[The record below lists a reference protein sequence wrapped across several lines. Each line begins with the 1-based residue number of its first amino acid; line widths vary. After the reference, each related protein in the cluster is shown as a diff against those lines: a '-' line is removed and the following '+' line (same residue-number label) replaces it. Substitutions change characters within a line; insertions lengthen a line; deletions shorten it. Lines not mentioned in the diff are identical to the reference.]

1 MTDSPAR
8 IERWEIAKRAA
19 RGRGVVVA
27 QAAAAAEAGAAMLEA
42 GGSAADAAV
51 ATAFALAAVEP
62 WNSGLGGIGF
72 AVVAAPGAPAETL
85 DFGPV
90 APARLDPAAFPLTGR
105 PAAGDLFGWP
115 EVEGDRNIHGALSVV
130 VPSAI
135 AGYGALHARFGR
147 LPLKDVLAP
156 AIALARE
163 GLRADWFACLKIGAA
178 ASVLARYPES
188 ARIYLPGGLPPAL
201 PAYGAP
207 SRLPLGRLADTLER
221 LAGAGLADAA
231 RGDIAAAIAADIA
244 SAGGVLDAA
253 DLSRCAPAW
262 RASPTVAFAGGTLAA
277 AAGLTAAPT
286 LFRALSLMDAALARP
301 APDAA
306 FFAGMAAAL
315 RQAYAERLA
324 GLGEAEGTCT
334 SHLSV
339 VDRDGLAVAMT
350 TTLLSSFGSRM
361 VLPRTG
367 ILMNN
372 GVMWFDPR
380 PGAANA
386 IRPGGRP
393 LTNMC
398 PVVLRDGEAVRLV
411 AGASGGRRILPA
423 VLQMLCFAGRFGMGA
438 EAAAA
443 HPRLD
448 VSGGEMVTADPRL
461 PTEVLDVLR
470 TAGPVDLQEHTV
482 LPANYACPNL
492 ILRAGG
498 GLFEGV
504 ADIRTPGATAVAVG

>member
-1 MTDSPAR
+1 M
-8 IERWEIAKRAA
+8 IEHWHIRKPAA

-51 ATAFALAAVEP
+51 AAAFALAAVEP

-72 AVVAAPGAPAETL
+72 AVVAPPGAPAETL

-90 APARLDPAAFPLTGR
+90 APARLDPALFPLTGR

-115 EVEGDRNIHGALSVV
+115 EVEGDRNIHGPLSVV
-130 VPSAI
+130 VPAAI

-147 LPLKDVLAP
+147 LPLKEVLAP
-156 AIALARE
+156 AIALAQQ
-163 GLRADWFACLKIGAA
+163 GLRADWFACLKILSAA
-178 ASVLARYPES
+178 PVLRRYAES
-188 ARIYLPGGLPPAL
+188 ARIYLPGGLPPVL

-207 SRLPLGRLADTLER
+207 ARLPLGRLADTLER
-221 LAGAGLADAA
+221 LAAAGAEDAHT
-231 RGDIAAAIAADIA
+231 GDIAAAIAADMA
-244 SAGGVLDAA
+244 EAGGVLDAA
-253 DLSRCAPAW
+253 DLARYAPVW
-262 RASPTVAFAGGTLAA
+262 RPCPTVAFAGGTLAA

-286 LFRALSLMDAALARP
+286 LVRALSLMQPALARP

-306 FFAGMAAAL
+306 FFTGLAVAL
-315 RQAYAERLA
+315 RQAYAERLSR
-324 GLGEAEGTCT
+324 LGEAPGTCT

-339 VDRDGLAVAMT
+339 VDRDGMAVALT
-350 TTLLSSFGSRM
+350 TTLLSSIGSRM

-398 PVVLRDGEAVRLV
+398 PVVLRDGGAVRLV

-423 VLQMLCFAGRFGMGA
+423 VLQMLCFAGCFGLGA

-443 HPRLD
+443 HPRID
-448 VSGGEMVTADPRL
+448 VSGSEVVTADPRL
-461 PTEVLDVLR
+461 PQDVLEALR
-470 TAGPVDLQEHTV
+470 TTGPVEVQEHTV

-492 ILRAGG
+492 ILRAAD

-504 ADIRTPGATAVAVG
+504 ADLRTPGATAVGVG

>member
-1 MTDSPAR
+1 M
-8 IERWEIAKRAA
+8 IERWDIAKRAA

-90 APARLDPAAFPLTGR
+90 APARLDPADFPLTGR

-156 AIALARE
+156 ALALARD

-178 ASVLARYPES
+178 ASVLARYRES

-201 PAYGAP
+201 PSYGAP
-207 SRLPLGRLADTLER
+207 ARLPLGRLAATLER
-221 LAGAGLADAA
+221 LASAGLADAA
-231 RGDIAAAIAADIA
+231 KGDIAAAIAADVA
-244 SAGGVLDAA
+244 AAGGVLDAA
-253 DLSRCAPAW
+253 DLARCAPAW
-262 RASPTVAFAGGTLAA
+262 RVSPTVGFAGGTLAA
-277 AAGLTAAPT
+277 AAGLTATPT
-286 LFRALSLMDAALARP
+286 LFRALSLMDGALARP

-306 FFAGMAAAL
+306 FYTGLAAAL
-315 RQAYAERLA
+315 RQAYAERLS

-334 SHLSV
+334 SHLSA
-339 VDRDGLAVAMT
+339 VDRDGMAVSLT

-361 VLPRTG
+361 VLPGTG

-380 PGAANA
+380 PGSANA

-398 PVVLRDGEAVRLV
+398 PVVLRDGGSVRLV
-411 AGASGGRRILPA
+411 SGASGGRRILPA
-423 VLQMLCFAGRFGMGA
+423 VLQVLCFAGRFGMSA

-443 HPRLD
+443 QPRVD
-448 VSGGEMVTADPRL
+448 VSGGEVVTADRRL
-461 PTEVLDVLR
+461 PPEVLDSLR
-470 TAGPVDLQEHTV
+470 AAGPVDVQEHTV

-492 ILRAGG
+492 ILRAAE
-498 GLFEGV
+498 GLFDGI
-504 ADIRTPGATAVAVG
+504 ADLRTPGATAVAGR

>member
-1 MTDSPAR
+1 
-8 IERWEIAKRAA
+8 
-19 RGRGVVVA
+19 
-27 QAAAAAEAGAAMLEA
+27 AEAGAAMLEA

-51 ATAFALAAVEP
+51 AAAFALAAAEP

-72 AVVAAPGAPAETL
+72 AVVAPPGAPAETL

-115 EVEGDRNIHGALSVV
+115 EVEGDRNIHGPLSVV

-147 LPLKDVLAP
+147 LPLADVLAP
-156 AIALARE
+156 AIALARA
-163 GLRADWFACLKIGAA
+163 GLRADWFACLKILSAA
-178 ASVLARYPES
+178 PVLARYAES

-207 SRLPLGRLADTLER
+207 ARLPLGRLADTLER
-221 LAGAGLADAA
+221 LASAGLADAA
-231 RGDIAAAIAADIA
+231 SGDIAAAIAADIA
-244 SAGGVLDAA
+244 EAGGVLDAA
-253 DLSRCAPAW
+253 DLARCAPVW
-262 RASPTVAFAGGTLAA
+262 RASPAIGFAGGTLAA

-286 LFRALSLMDAALARP
+286 LFRALSLMDGALARP

-306 FFAGMAAAL
+306 FFAGLAGAL

-324 GLGEAEGTCT
+324 GLGEARGTCT

-339 VDRDGLAVAMT
+339 VDRDGMAIALT

-398 PVVLRDGEAVRLV
+398 PVVLREGGAVRLV

-423 VLQMLCFAGRFGMGA
+423 VLQVLCFAARFGMGA
-438 EAAAA
+438 AEAAA

-448 VSGGEMVTADPRL
+448 VSGGEAITADPRL
-461 PTEVLDVLR
+461 PPEVLEALR
-470 TAGPVDLQEHTV
+470 ALGPVELQEHTV

-492 ILRAGG
+492 ILRAAD
-498 GLFEGV
+498 GLFEGA
-504 ADIRTPGATAVAVG
+504 ADLKTPGATAVAAG